1 VLVSVG
7 LLRVVNLFVLEL
19 RAAEEQAAGRP
30 VRLTGEQL
38 HMLDEQ
44 SARLGWLL
52 EKVRGW

>member
-38 HMLDEQ
+38 HKLDEQ